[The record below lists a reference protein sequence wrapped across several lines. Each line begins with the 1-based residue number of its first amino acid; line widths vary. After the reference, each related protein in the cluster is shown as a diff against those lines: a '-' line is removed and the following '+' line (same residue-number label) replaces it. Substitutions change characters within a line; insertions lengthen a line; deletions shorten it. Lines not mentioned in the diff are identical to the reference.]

1 MTLEEF
7 EKKFDNNEYD
17 DAYATYIMDNCAG
30 DRMIGSGDMLITAI
44 EEGYLY
50 ERFCDSIID
59 AA

>member
-7 EKKFDNNEYD
+7 EKKFDNNDYD
-17 DAYATYIMDNCAG
+17 EAYSEYIMANCAG
-30 DRMIGSGDMLITAI
+30 NRMIGNGDMLITAI

-50 ERFCDSIID
+50 EEFRDSIID